1 MASSSGNDDDLT
13 IPRAAINK
21 MIKETLPNVRVANDA
36 RELVVNCCT
45 EFIHL
50 VSSEANEICNKS
62 EKKTISPEHVINALE
77 SLGFGSYIA
86 EVKDVLQECKTVALK
101 RRKASSRLE
110 NLGIPEEELLRQ
122 QQELFA
128 KARQQQAELAQQ
140 EWLQMQQAAQQAQL
154 AAAASAT
161 AAQHARSSQEDDE
174 EDDMQ
179 RADLGCKRQSYFTS
193 EVALPYAPLLS
204 VGQECFLNSSRDATV
219 SNAELRSEFSVSES
233 QESHTGVLQLNIS
246 PYHIT
251 QVCILSSFFFLRPQ
265 CLLK

>member
-1 MASSSGNDDDLT
+1 LELRAQAGVVDFDEGGDNALENALCHPGSLCIVGLFPGESSPTLFGLTSWKKMASSSGNDDDLT

-50 VSSEANEICNKS
+50 ISSEANEICNKS

-86 EVKDVLQECKTVALK
+86 EVKDVLQECKSVALK

-154 AAAASAT
+154 EASAS
-161 AAQHARSSQEDDE
+161 AAQQAGSSQDEDE
-174 EDDMQ
+174 EDDM
-179 RADLGCKRQSYFTS
+179 
-193 EVALPYAPLLS
+193 
-204 VGQECFLNSSRDATV
+204 
-219 SNAELRSEFSVSES
+219 
-233 QESHTGVLQLNIS
+233 
-246 PYHIT
+246 
-251 QVCILSSFFFLRPQ
+251 
-265 CLLK
+265 

>member
-50 VSSEANEICNKS
+50 ISSEANEICNKS
-62 EKKTISPEHVINALE
+62 EKKTISPEHVIQALE
-77 SLGFGSYIA
+77 SLGFGSYIS
-86 EVKDVLQECKTVALK
+86 EVKEVLQECKTVALK

-128 KARQQQAELAQQ
+128 KVNSNKQNWPNRNGFKCSKLPNKPNLLLPQPVHLIRQDLLRMKKMMMISEIH
-140 EWLQMQQAAQQAQL
+140 QL
-154 AAAASAT
+154 
-161 AAQHARSSQEDDE
+161 
-174 EDDMQ
+174 
-179 RADLGCKRQSYFTS
+179 
-193 EVALPYAPLLS
+193 
-204 VGQECFLNSSRDATV
+204 
-219 SNAELRSEFSVSES
+219 
-233 QESHTGVLQLNIS
+233 
-246 PYHIT
+246 
-251 QVCILSSFFFLRPQ
+251 SFFFLYKCFSCTTKQ
-265 CLLK
+265 

>member
-50 VSSEANEICNKS
+50 ISSEANEICNKS
-62 EKKTISPEHVINALE
+62 EKKTISPEHVIQALE
-77 SLGFGSYIA
+77 SLGFGSYIS
-86 EVKDVLQECKTVALK
+86 EVKEVLQECKTVALK

-128 KARQQQAELAQQ
+128 KIITEVLTTYQTYNSRLIMVYKRDMVLAILKRSLLERIELN
-140 EWLQMQQAAQQAQL
+140 
-154 AAAASAT
+154 
-161 AAQHARSSQEDDE
+161 
-174 EDDMQ
+174 
-179 RADLGCKRQSYFTS
+179 KTS
-193 EVALPYAPLLS
+193 
-204 VGQECFLNSSRDATV
+204 
-219 SNAELRSEFSVSES
+219 
-233 QESHTGVLQLNIS
+233 
-246 PYHIT
+246 
-251 QVCILSSFFFLRPQ
+251 
-265 CLLK
+265 

>member
-50 VSSEANEICNKS
+50 ISSEANEICNKS
-62 EKKTISPEHVINALE
+62 EKKTISPEHVIQGKNLRLACLDQLNSMEGLQADRLSPIAALE
-77 SLGFGSYIA
+77 SLGFGSYIS
-86 EVKDVLQECKTVALK
+86 EVKEVLQECKTVALK
-101 RRKASSRLE
+101 RRKANSRLE
-110 NLGIPEEELLRQ
+110 NSGIPEEELLRQ

-154 AAAASAT
+154 AAASASAINQ
-161 AAQHARSSQEDDE
+161 AGSSQDEDD
-174 EDDMQ
+174 DD
-179 RADLGCKRQSYFTS
+179 D
-193 EVALPYAPLLS
+193 
-204 VGQECFLNSSRDATV
+204 
-219 SNAELRSEFSVSES
+219 
-233 QESHTGVLQLNIS
+233 I
-246 PYHIT
+246 
-251 QVCILSSFFFLRPQ
+251 
-265 CLLK
+265 

>member
-50 VSSEANEICNKS
+50 ISSEANEICNKS
-62 EKKTISPEHVINALE
+62 DKKTISPEHVINALE
-77 SLGFGSYIA
+77 SLGFASYIT

-128 KARQQQAELAQQ
+128 KVQA
-140 EWLQMQQAAQQAQL
+140 
-154 AAAASAT
+154 
-161 AAQHARSSQEDDE
+161 DK
-174 EDDMQ
+174 
-179 RADLGCKRQSYFTS
+179 DLCN
-193 EVALPYAPLLS
+193 PPLLPGGKRKKETCKFVLS
-204 VGQECFLNSSRDATV
+204 FCPCICKSFCRD
-219 SNAELRSEFSVSES
+219 
-233 QESHTGVLQLNIS
+233 
-246 PYHIT
+246 
-251 QVCILSSFFFLRPQ
+251 
-265 CLLK
+265 

>member
-62 EKKTISPEHVINALE
+62 EKKTISPEHVIQALE
-77 SLGFGSYIA
+77 SLGFGSYIS
-86 EVKDVLQECKTVALK
+86 EVKEVLQECKTVALK

-128 KARQQQAELAQQ
+128 KTATSRIGPTGMASN
-140 EWLQMQQAAQQAQL
+140 
-154 AAAASAT
+154 AASCPAST
-161 AAQHARSSQEDDE
+161 D
-174 EDDMQ
+174 
-179 RADLGCKRQSYFTS
+179 CCC
-193 EVALPYAPLLS
+193 LS
-204 VGQECFLNSSRDATV
+204 KCIQPGRI
-219 SNAELRSEFSVSES
+219 FS
-233 QESHTGVLQLNIS
+233 G
-246 PYHIT
+246 
-251 QVCILSSFFFLRPQ
+251 
-265 CLLK
+265 

>member
-1 MASSSGNDDDLT
+1 MFTDVVIVVNRSFFFYPFSLWSFSATMASSSGNDDDLT

-50 VSSEANEICNKS
+50 ISSEANEICNKS
-62 EKKTISPEHVINALE
+62 DKKTISPEHVINALE
-77 SLGFGSYIA
+77 SLGFASYIT

-140 EWLQMQQAAQQAQL
+140 EWLQMQQAAQQAQM
-154 AAAASAT
+154 AAASAS
-161 AAQHARSSQEDDE
+161 AAQQAGSSQDEDE
-174 EDDMQ
+174 EDDM
-179 RADLGCKRQSYFTS
+179 
-193 EVALPYAPLLS
+193 
-204 VGQECFLNSSRDATV
+204 
-219 SNAELRSEFSVSES
+219 
-233 QESHTGVLQLNIS
+233 
-246 PYHIT
+246 
-251 QVCILSSFFFLRPQ
+251 
-265 CLLK
+265 

>member
-50 VSSEANEICNKS
+50 ISSEANEICNKS
-62 EKKTISPEHVINALE
+62 EKKTISPEHVIQGKNLRLEPNAAHIIRLPSTPLE
-77 SLGFGSYIA
+77 SLGFGSYIS
-86 EVKDVLQECKTVALK
+86 EVKEVLQECKTVALK
-101 RRKASSRLE
+101 RRKANSRLE

-154 AAAASAT
+154 AAASASASNQ
-161 AAQHARSSQEDDE
+161 AGSSQDEDD
-174 EDDMQ
+174 DD
-179 RADLGCKRQSYFTS
+179 D
-193 EVALPYAPLLS
+193 
-204 VGQECFLNSSRDATV
+204 
-219 SNAELRSEFSVSES
+219 
-233 QESHTGVLQLNIS
+233 I
-246 PYHIT
+246 
-251 QVCILSSFFFLRPQ
+251 
-265 CLLK
+265 

>member
-50 VSSEANEICNKS
+50 ISSEANEICNKS
-62 EKKTISPEHVINALE
+62 DKKTISPEHVINALE
-77 SLGFGSYIA
+77 SLGFASYIT

-128 KARQQQAELAQQ
+128 KRTAVTSLKAPVR
-140 EWLQMQQAAQQAQL
+140 L
-154 AAAASAT
+154 AAAS
-161 AAQHARSSQEDDE
+161 
-174 EDDMQ
+174 
-179 RADLGCKRQSYFTS
+179 LFT
-193 EVALPYAPLLS
+193 PRNPRPAPNEQGNHVNDS
-204 VGQECFLNSSRDATV
+204 
-219 SNAELRSEFSVSES
+219 
-233 QESHTGVLQLNIS
+233 
-246 PYHIT
+246 
-251 QVCILSSFFFLRPQ
+251 
-265 CLLK
+265 

>member
-50 VSSEANEICNKS
+50 ISSEANEICNKS
-62 EKKTISPEHVINALE
+62 EKKTISPEHVIQALE
-77 SLGFGSYIA
+77 SLGFGSYIS
-86 EVKDVLQECKTVALK
+86 EVKEVLQECKTVALK

-128 KARQQQAELAQQ
+128 QTT
-140 EWLQMQQAAQQAQL
+140 
-154 AAAASAT
+154 ASRTGTAGMAT
-161 AAQHARSSQEDDE
+161 
-174 EDDMQ
+174 
-179 RADLGCKRQSYFTS
+179 
-193 EVALPYAPLLS
+193 
-204 VGQECFLNSSRDATV
+204 DAT
-219 SNAELRSEFSVSES
+219 SSSTGTARCCLSQCIQSGRIFS
-233 QESHTGVLQLNIS
+233 G
-246 PYHIT
+246 
-251 QVCILSSFFFLRPQ
+251 
-265 CLLK
+265 